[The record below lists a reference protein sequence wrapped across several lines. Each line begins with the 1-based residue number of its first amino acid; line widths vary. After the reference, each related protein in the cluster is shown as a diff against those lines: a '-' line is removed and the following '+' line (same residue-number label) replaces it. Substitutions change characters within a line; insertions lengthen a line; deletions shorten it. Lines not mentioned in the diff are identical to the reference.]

1 MAVAW
6 NALAEGIQGEQNYN
20 TFKRKLKWHNLH
32 CIYFVSYNN
41 YRKTDVYYN
50 QYELFTIV

>member
-50 QYELFTIV
+50 QYELLTIV